1 MDDILENDRTN
12 IDLMSTPILALCVI
26 MVILTLIGLI
36 GTQLQ
41 LMNLYKQVAFSL
53 AMTGMNWGAWKA
65 SWLSI
70 FCLPLWL
77 ASLIGAFL
85 GSAWKSVV
93 MLERMN
99 AFTPTAFA
107 ISVAIVLLSAIGILP
122 TIGRWS
128 RIDIKRIQEVE
139 RMKNLRLEGVTK
151 VYDPGK
157 SYQVDALRGID
168 AEFESGRSLRD
179 HGRIRIG
186 QIHIAEH
193 SGMSGSPVER
203 QLSVGR
209 AANRTLCPQR
219 CSPKCVQRISVLFC
233 RTMV

>member
-53 AMTGMNWGAWKA
+53 AMTGMSWGAWKA

-77 ASLIGAFL
+77 ASLIGSFL

-128 RIDIKRIQEVE
+128 RIDINEFR
-139 RMKNLRLEGVTK
+139 RLSE
-151 VYDPGK
+151 
-157 SYQVDALRGID
+157 
-168 AEFESGRSLRD
+168 
-179 HGRIRIG
+179 
-186 QIHIAEH
+186 
-193 SGMSGSPVER
+193 
-203 QLSVGR
+203 
-209 AANRTLCPQR
+209 
-219 CSPKCVQRISVLFC
+219 
-233 RTMV
+233 